1 MAELPTFITAYFGAL
16 IIGVGYLGLWFKYK
30 IDNRNFYELKAFDK
44 TMQSLMLGMI
54 SFLIT
59 LSFFE
64 TKSKIISNEQELINF
79 LLAHQYIIIINL
91 IVVFYVVI
99 YLVIFT
105 EIVKKYFDIDKFRKS
120 LKKIR
125 KEKIKN

>member
-120 LKKIR
+120 LKK
-125 KEKIKN
+125 

>member
-59 LSFFE
+59 FSCRA
-64 TKSKIISNEQELINF
+64 IMF
-79 LLAHQYIIIINL
+79 L
-91 IVVFYVVI
+91 
-99 YLVIFT
+99 
-105 EIVKKYFDIDKFRKS
+105 DIS
-120 LKKIR
+120 LKDFSISQSG
-125 KEKIKN
+125 IMSP

>member
-1 MAELPTFITAYFGAL
+1 MAELPTFITAYFSAL
-16 IIGVGYLGLWFKYK
+16 IIGVGYLGLWFRYK
-30 IDNRNFYELKAFDK
+30 IDNRNFYRLKVFDK
-44 TMQSLMLGMI
+44 TMQSLMLGI
-54 SFLIT
+54 IAFFIT
-59 LSFFE
+59 MSFFE

-79 LLAHQYIIIINL
+79 LLVHQYIIIINL

-105 EIVKKYFDIDKFRKS
+105 EIVKKYFDIGKFRKS

-125 KEKIKN
+125 KKKT